1 MQFVVAVGVPGDLE
15 QRLEDVAQELL
26 EVGHYLV
33 GLEDIAEIDNVI
45 VKETVEGRSNHVEF
59 SNELKQ
65 FGFILKFQWLFLY
78 NGWID
83 KWIA

>member
-45 VKETVEGRSNHVEF
+45 VKETVEGRSDYDEF
-59 SNELKQ
+59 SNDLKQ
-65 FGFILKFQWLFLY
+65 FDCFY
-78 NGWID
+78 NTMDG
-83 KWIA
+83 

>member
-1 MQFVVAVGVPGDLE
+1 MQFVVTVGVPGDFK

-45 VKETVEGRSNHVEF
+45 VKETVEERSNHVEF
-59 SNELKQ
+59 RHDLT
-65 FGFILKFQWLFLY
+65 FCF
-78 NGWID
+78 
-83 KWIA
+83 